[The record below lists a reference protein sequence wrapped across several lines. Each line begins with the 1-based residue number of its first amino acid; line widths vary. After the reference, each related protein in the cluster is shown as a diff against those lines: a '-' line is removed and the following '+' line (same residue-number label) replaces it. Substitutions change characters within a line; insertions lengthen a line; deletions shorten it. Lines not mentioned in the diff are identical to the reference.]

1 MVIDCE
7 DGVLK
12 TTEALCDDKKVACEK
27 IHCLFHTILLVN
39 IWLLLLVVIFVS
51 CYTYQ
56 KKTLLLNKN
65 NHYYLMTLALS

>member
-1 MVIDCE
+1 MLKIAHVKKVLLYKLVIDCE

-39 IWLLLLVVIFVS
+39 I
-51 CYTYQ
+51 
-56 KKTLLLNKN
+56 
-65 NHYYLMTLALS
+65 